1 MSHVPQAAAEN
12 RRSAILSQVADALRC
27 AGRGVSS
34 MQAVVATARI
44 SPQDIV
50 DEFGSTRGLFI
61 ALAKSVSA
69 SMLEPLDHGTTDA
82 SFQHKLH
89 AFAHRVTDEK
99 SASQLRCLYRIA
111 LTEVIRNNGID
122 RDFHQHGPGQVT
134 AGLARFFKT
143 SKEDGI
149 ALEED
154 SRQLASHLMALLRAH
169 LDLFDALPA
178 GASNGPSRRR
188 GNVTRTIELF
198 CAGIQMEANDAD
210 AVV

>member
-1 MSHVPQAAAEN
+1 
-12 RRSAILSQVADALRC
+12 
-27 AGRGVSS
+27 
-34 MQAVVATARI
+34 MQAVLATTRI
-44 SPQDIV
+44 SSQDIV

-61 ALAKSVSA
+61 ALVECVSA
-69 SMLEPLDHGTTDA
+69 WMLEPLDHGAADA
-82 SFQHKLH
+82 SFQEKLH
-89 AFAHRVTDEK
+89 AFAHRVTDEQ

-111 LTEVIRNNGID
+111 LTELIRNNGID
-122 RDFHQHGPGQVT
+122 REFHQHGPGHVT
-134 AGLARFFKT
+134 DGLARFFRA
-143 SKEDGI
+143 SQEEGI

-178 GASNGPSRRR
+178 GSSDGHSRRR